1 MGDEFCHKASSD
13 LTGIIPGFNQKPV
26 SHQKSKSRLR
36 SMIITPIDFADELH
50 PASALS
56 QKNCTIRFAVT
67 DNCYKNFF
75 STLIGGRDMQMQ
87 T

>member
-1 MGDEFCHKASSD
+1 
-13 LTGIIPGFNQKPV
+13 
-26 SHQKSKSRLR
+26 
-36 SMIITPIDFADELH
+36 MIITPIDFADELH
-50 PASALS
+50 PASAIS